1 MSALA
6 ASSAL
11 RRALVA
17 PASGVALSSSRLA
30 LCRTASRSVT
40 TSVHFKATGLPVGQL
55 GTQTKNTEEDYMLS
69 HAVYSQEEVNG
80 VQITHLPPQT
90 FSDRFA
96 LGAIGLLRGTFD
108 ALTGYDASKPFP
120 AHKYLQRMIFLETV
134 AGVPG
139 MVGAMARHLR
149 SLRTMRRDFG
159 YIHTLLEEAE
169 NERMHLLTFTSEEL
183 TDKKPS
189 LLTRSLVLL
198 GQGVFWNF
206 YFAAYL
212 LAPRTCHRFVG
223 YLEEEAV
230 KTYTHA
236 IADLDAG
243 KLPEWSGKAAPEI
256 AKKYWRLAP
265 DATMRDLLLAVRAD
279 EAAHRDVN
287 HCLSILP
294 DGIKNPFA

>member
-30 LCRTASRSVT
+30 LCRSASRSVT
-40 TSVHFKATGLPVGQL
+40 TSVHFKAAGLPVGQL

-169 NERMHLLTFTSEEL
+169 NERMHLLTFVEMR
-183 TDKKPS
+183 KPGPLFRAAV
-189 LLTRSLVLL
+189 LLT
-198 GQGVFWNF
+198 QGVFMN
-206 YFAAYL
+206 AYA
-212 LAPRTCHRFVG
+212 LAYVLSPKTCHKAVG

-230 KTYTHA
+230 KTYTHCLH
-236 IADLDAG
+236 DLDG
-243 KLPEWSGKAAPEI
+243 GHLPEWAGAPAPEI
-256 AKKYWRLAP
+256 AKKYWRLG
-265 DATMRDLLLAVRAD
+265 DKATIRDLMLAVRAD
-279 EAAHRDVN
+279 EAVHRDVN
-287 HCLSILP
+287 HTISELP
-294 DGIKNPFA
+294 EGAKNPYA